1 MRILTVAGVLYVVSS
16 VAPASS
22 QRFQAVFEE
31 ASRATGTRFDFLLK
45 TAQRESGLRANAKAP
60 TSSATGLFQFI
71 EQTWLETMKEA
82 GPQLGYGKQASQIS
96 QVGEKY
102 VVRNSRQR
110 QDILNLRNDPKAS
123 ALMAGAYARKNE
135 AVLSQ
140 RLGRKVSSGELYAA
154 HFLGAQGGGQ
164 LIELAQSRPDVK
176 ANKVFPEQAKANRNI
191 FYERG
196 GKARTVREVYD
207 NLVATVPQQNTAVA
221 KAFDLGERFK
231 PKPSMTVAYDPARM
245 QQASPMADFFSKPAA
260 PSRFS
265 MGYQAGSDGLS
276 VARTSRLLQDT
287 NNGVGQV
294 EAAKGGRASRYFDT
308 SELEQTKGTGNADK
322 QLMPLPRRKPV
333 TGDVYGTMLDRALP
347 QTREQSALP
356 QDKPASAGVRHGA
369 LDLTAFLDRSVFS
382 TGRKG

>member
-1 MRILTVAGVLYVVSS
+1 MVGALFVVSN
-16 VAPASS
+16 VAPASN

-31 ASRATGTRFDFLLK
+31 ASKATGTRFDFLLK

-82 GPQLGYGKQASQIS
+82 GPQLGYGKQANQIS
-96 QVGEKY
+96 QVGDKY
-102 VVRNSRQR
+102 VVRNSKQR

-135 AVLSQ
+135 ALLSQ
-140 RLGRKVSSGELYAA
+140 RLGRDVSSGELYAA

-164 LIELAQSRPDVK
+164 LIELAQSRPDLK

-196 GKARTVREVYD
+196 GQARTIREVYE
-207 NLVATVPQQNTAVA
+207 NLVATVPQQNAEVA
-221 KAFDLGERFK
+221 KAFDLGDRFK
-231 PKPSMTVAYDPARM
+231 AKPSMTVTYDPARM
-245 QQASPMADFFSKPAA
+245 QQANPMADFFSKPAA

-265 MGYQAGSDGLS
+265 LGYQPNATGD
-276 VARTSRLLQDT
+276 VTPRASRLLQEE
-287 NNGVGQV
+287 GQAAGQI

-308 SELEQTKGTGNADK
+308 SQLERTSGVGRDDKGA
-322 QLMPLPRRKPV
+322 MPLPKRKPI
-333 TGDVYGTMLDRALP
+333 TGDVYGDMLNGALP
-347 QTREQSALP
+347 QA
-356 QDKPASAGVRHGA
+356 KGAGVVPNAQPVSDGARHGA
-369 LDLTAFLDRSVFS
+369 LDLTAFLDRAVFS
-382 TGRKG
+382 TARKG